1 MQTRFQG
8 LQEGIKERDRNMAR
22 MKEQVKYYI
31 AFAEHSA
38 KSHAGIGSDN
48 EVKELD
54 ALIKELQDAKVLNF
68 KQDYLYVFKWLNV
81 IVLSK
86 CPFSLQSCNL
96 QNYCFRRKCA
106 VYLHIIRS

>member
-1 MQTRFQG
+1 
-8 LQEGIKERDRNMAR
+8 MAR

-68 KQDYLYVFKWLNV
+68 KQDYLYVFKWLNFSRNV
-81 IVLSK
+81 HSVFKAATYKIIVLGGSAL
-86 CPFSLQSCNL
+86 FI
-96 QNYCFRRKCA
+96 FT
-106 VYLHIIRS
+106 